1 MTLPHTL
8 ASIKARILGILGVI
22 ALGFL
27 LVIAMAQTTAVA
39 THEHMERVSTSLFPA
54 SSALNE
60 AEEAFNRVR
69 KEYKDAITLEDP
81 SAVGDAEKASGDVRS
96 ALTELSSRL
105 ASFPTYAPRA
115 KMLWDHFQRIDSE
128 SQQTYGA
135 LVASKGNLSDDLQR
149 KAAELAG
156 KNQQFDA
163 DLQALDVAIA
173 DESRAEFAAVDAS
186 SARSQ
191 IIGWVAL
198 IVALM
203 GCAGAWGVLRY
214 KVFLPLLRLARRMQD
229 IAEGDGDLT
238 GRVEV
243 HGHDE
248 LDEVA
253 IWFNVFIERIE
264 RVVLRVAS
272 NAQVLADAAK
282 GLAETARDTARATE
296 QQQHQALNIASSMSE
311 ISIAVKE
318 ISQSTQ
324 HAAIDARKAEKN
336 AQSGGET
343 IQATVDSLREL
354 LISKE
359 ATSAKVVELGNA
371 SQAIGKIVEIID
383 DIANQTSLLALNASI
398 ESARAGEHGRGFA
411 VVAGEVRRLAER
423 TSKATKEIGTTVR
436 AIQDGTHEVVAA
448 MESGMRYVEG
458 GVASAR
464 SAGDA
469 LASIIRG
476 SEAMQFM
483 VTQIAGASS
492 EQSAA
497 TQSVNANLNEIAN
510 IGQRTTSSSA
520 RVVEACDSLAALA
533 EDLNQLVGTFKVDG
547 SPHDPIDRPPTTKRS
562 STLANRSHSRPKQSL
577 EARLR

>member
-1 MTLPHTL
+1 MTLPSAL
-8 ASIKARILGILGVI
+8 VSIKARILGILGVI
-22 ALGFL
+22 ALGYL
-27 LVIAMAQTTAVA
+27 LVIAMMQSSAATT
-39 THEHMERVSTSLFPA
+39 HQHMERVSSSLFPA
-54 SSALNE
+54 SSALND
-60 AEEAFNRVR
+60 AEEAFARVR
-69 KEYKDAITLEDP
+69 KEYKDAVTLEDP
-81 SAVGDAEKASGDVRS
+81 GALGDAEKASSDVGS

-105 ASFPTYAPRA
+105 ATLPAHASRA
-115 KMLWDHFQRIDSE
+115 EILRDHFQNIDSE
-128 SQQTYGA
+128 SRQTYGA
-135 LVASKGNLSDDLQR
+135 LVANKGNPSDDLQR

-156 KNQQFDA
+156 ENRQFDA
-163 DLQALDVAIA
+163 DMQALDVALA
-173 DESRAEFAAVDAS
+173 DASRAEFAAVDAS

-191 IIGWVAL
+191 IFGWVAL
-198 IVALM
+198 AVALL
-203 GCAGAWGVLRY
+203 GCAGAWSLLRF
-214 KVFLPLLRLARRMQD
+214 KVFLPLLRLARRMRD

-264 RVVLRVAS
+264 RVVLRVTS

-282 GLAETARDTARATE
+282 GLAETARDTARATAD
-296 QQQHQALNIASSMSE
+296 QQHQAISITSSMSE

-324 HAAIDARKAEKN
+324 HAAVDARQAEKN

-343 IQATVDSLREL
+343 IQSTVDTLQQL
-354 LISKE
+354 LIAKQ
-359 ATSAKVVELGNA
+359 ATAAKVVELGNA
-371 SQAIGKIVEIID
+371 SKAIGKVVEIID

-436 AIQDGTHEVVAA
+436 AIQEGTHEVVAA
-448 MESGMRYVEG
+448 MQSGMRYVEG
-458 GVASAR
+458 GVASAQ

-476 SEAMQFM
+476 SEAMQLM

-497 TQSVNANLNEIAN
+497 TESVNANLNEIAN
-510 IGQRTTSSSA
+510 IGLRTTSSSA

-533 EDLNQLVGTFKVDG
+533 EDLNQLVGTFKVDS
-547 SPHDPIDRPPTTKRS
+547 SPHKPVLRR
-562 STLANRSHSRPKQSL
+562 LATQ
-577 EARLR
+577 LRGV